1 MGMDGGWLR
10 AQRRAHGWDVPE
22 MARQLVRSAPDTRG
36 SLPDHD
42 CLVRYIRRW
51 ERGSTGVSE
60 RYQILY
66 VRAFGI
72 TGGEFPALAA
82 ATPGIR
88 TGESFAPEMV
98 AAMGSALHA
107 ARRVQA
113 GPDRDLVAVQ
123 RDVVRA
129 WELRQSAQ
137 YAELGGLLA
146 GLLQDTAAYLE
157 ASRAGERVLGEV
169 SAAVHAHNAAS
180 SLLKRLEVFEMAA
193 IAADRAFRIARQA
206 GDGLLA
212 GAATLRLANVFLSGS
227 RYGEAMET
235 AARGADDLSPQL
247 GGQAQAIA
255 TFGALLLTAAV
266 AAARLGEAAQ
276 AWEFLGHAKSAA
288 SGMEAEHAGLCAVF
302 GPVNLAIHG
311 VQVATD
317 LGDSREA
324 LRRAELVDVGRLPST
339 LIERRSTL
347 LIDIARSQDRNGD
360 HGAAAATLVEAERIA
375 PLEVRYNGVARSL
388 LADLLSSSAASG
400 ELREMA
406 ARVSAAA

>member
-22 MARQLVRSAPDTRG
+22 MARQLARSAADARG

-60 RYQILY
+60 RYRILY
-66 VRAFGI
+66 ARAFGVPAGELNAV
-72 TGGEFPALAA
+72 TGT
-82 ATPGIR
+82 TPGIHP
-88 TGESFAPEMV
+88 GDSYAPEI
-98 AAMGSALHA
+98 AAVIGRALHA
-107 ARRVQA
+107 AGRVQDT
-113 GPDRDLVAVQ
+113 PDWDLATVQ

-129 WELRQSAQ
+129 WQLRQSAQ
-137 YAELGGLLA
+137 YAELSGLLA
-146 GLLQDTAAYLE
+146 GLLQNTAAYLE
-157 ASRAGERVLGEV
+157 ASRDGERVPGTV
-169 SAAVHAHNAAS
+169 NAAVHAHNTAS
-180 SLLKRLEVFEMAA
+180 SLLKRLEAFEMAA

-206 GDGLLA
+206 GDGLLV

-227 RYGEAMET
+227 RYGEAVET
-235 AARGADDLSPQL
+235 AARGADELSPRI
-247 GGQAQAIA
+247 GAQAQAIA

-266 AAARLGEAAQ
+266 AAARMGEAAQ

-288 SGMEAEHAGLCAVF
+288 SGMEGEHAGLFAVF

-324 LRRAELVDVGRLPST
+324 LRRAELVDVGRLPAA

-347 LIDIARSQDRNGD
+347 LIDIARSQDRQGD
-360 HGAAAATLVEAERIA
+360 HGAAGATLVEAERLA
-375 PLEVRYNGVARSL
+375 PLEVRYNGVALSL
-388 LADLLSSSAASG
+388 LAGLLSSRGASADV
-400 ELREMA
+400 REMA